1 VIAVGAHPAV
11 AECPAGE
18 ATEIGVVVLPRLA
31 ADPASDRVG
40 QEIAGYRVASVLGCG
55 GMGTVYRAEHLHLQ
69 RTVALKLLTPALAA
83 DPAFRARFV
92 REARAA
98 AALVHPNIVAVY
110 DAGEADGLL
119 YIAMELVEGC
129 DLAELIE
136 RQRLAPGRAVAILEQ
151 IAAALDTAHARGLV
165 HRDVKP
171 ANILIGAHRCYLG
184 DFGLTKRLASR
195 SALTSVG
202 QLVGTVDYVAPEQ
215 IEGGELDA
223 RTDVYALG
231 CVLYHCLSGSAP
243 YQMESDV
250 QVLVAHLK
258 RAPAPL
264 RDTRPDLPLALDDV
278 VARAMAKAKDDRF
291 ASCGEL
297 MSAARAALGGAEV
310 AAPIA
315 AVSPAP
321 TPRVVVLGT
330 GSGMRSLVRATLGLA
345 GHEIAEAAHAAGAL
359 ALATERSP
367 DLVVVDGQPGQPPV
381 AEACHVLRSD
391 ERTSGARILV
401 VRARSQAAERQA
413 FLVAGADDDLAAPF
427 SALQLS
433 VMARELLSLPRD
445 RART

>member
-1 VIAVGAHPAV
+1 
-11 AECPAGE
+11 
-18 ATEIGVVVLPRLA
+18 
-31 ADPASDRVG
+31 
-40 QEIAGYRVASVLGCG
+40 
-55 GMGTVYRAEHLHLQ
+55 MGIVYRAEHLHLQ
-69 RTVALKLLTPALAA
+69 RTVALKLLTPTLAP

-92 REARAA
+92 REARDAA
-98 AALVHPNIVAVY
+98 AVTHPNIVAIY
-110 DAGEADGLL
+110 DAGEASGLL
-119 YIAMELVEGC
+119 YIAMELVEGE
-129 DLAELIE
+129 DLAGLIARE
-136 RQRLAPGRAVAILEQ
+136 PPAPGRAVAILEQ
-151 IAAALDTAHARGLV
+151 VAAALDTAHARGLV

-171 ANILIGAHRCYLG
+171 ANILVGAQRSYLS
-184 DFGLTKRLASR
+184 DFGLTKRLESR
-195 SALTSVG
+195 SALTAVG
-202 QLVGTVDYVAPEQ
+202 QLVGTVDYIAPEQ
-215 IEGGELDA
+215 IEGGALDA

-231 CVLYHCLSGSAP
+231 CVLYHCLTGAAP
-243 YQMESDV
+243 YQMDSDM

-258 RAPAPL
+258 RTPAPL
-264 RDTRPDLPLALDDV
+264 RDTHPELPLGLDDV
-278 VARAMAKAKDDRF
+278 IGRAMAKAKDDRY

-297 MSAARAALGGAEV
+297 MSAARAALGGAEA

-321 TPRVVVLGT
+321 TRRVVVLGT
-330 GSGMRSLVRATLGLA
+330 GVGMRSLVRATLVLA
-345 GHEIAEAAHAAGAL
+345 GHEIAEAADAAGAL

-433 VMARELLSLPRD
+433 VMARDLLSLPRD